1 MDDGEQRLGATMRVA
16 YGFVCLLFYA
26 FSASAS
32 DMGNGPAA
40 IDTWVI
46 GGCMALV
53 LALSTSTK
61 EDHETQKRVFRW
73 TVFMTKLMTYFVIV
87 FFAGI
92 VAFVL

>member
-1 MDDGEQRLGATMRVA
+1 MRVFHGSA
-16 YGFVCLLFYA
+16 CLLCYA
-26 FSASAS
+26 FTASAS

-61 EDHETQKRVFRW
+61 EDHETHKRAFRW
-73 TVFMTKLMTYFVIV
+73 TIFMTKLMTYSVVV

-92 VAFVL
+92 VAFVLW

>member
-1 MDDGEQRLGATMRVA
+1 MRVI
-16 YGFVCLLFYA
+16 YCFFCLLFCA

-53 LALSTSTK
+53 VALTTSTR
-61 EDHETQKRVFRW
+61 EDHETQKRVFR
-73 TVFMTKLMTYFVIV
+73 
-87 FFAGI
+87 
-92 VAFVL
+92 